1 MNLKDYIISKII
13 RLKIVKD
20 LCEKSK
26 ILDLIEKDS
35 RNLLPNIIEL
45 IYANPDSL
53 TKTELLYNKMK
64 ILKNL
69 TSHIYRAE
77 RINFKI
83 TEDLLFK
90 TIINYSSER
99 EVFNFLCNMLK
110 ETHKDNFDLSVSS
123 DDIRKEVY
131 KRIRQICKLVLR
143 KDLV

>member
-1 MNLKDYIISKII
+1 MSIKDYIISKII
-13 RLKIVKD
+13 RLRIVKD

-26 ILDLIEKDS
+26 ILNLIEKDS
-35 RNLLPNIIEL
+35 RNLLPNTIEL
-45 IYANPDSL
+45 LYANPDSL

-110 ETHKDNFDLSVSS
+110 ERHKDDFDLSVSS

-131 KRIRQICKLVLR
+131 KRIHQICKLVLR

>member
-1 MNLKDYIISKII
+1 MSIKDYIISKII
-13 RLKIVKD
+13 RLRIVKD

-26 ILDLIEKDS
+26 ILNLIEKDS
-35 RNLLPNIIEL
+35 RNLLPTTIEL
-45 IYANPDSL
+45 VFANPDSL

-90 TIINYSSER
+90 TIVNYSSER

-110 ETHKDNFDLSVSS
+110 ERHKDDFDLSVSS

>member
-1 MNLKDYIISKII
+1 MKIKDYIISKII

-20 LCEKSK
+20 LHEKSK
-26 ILDLIEKDS
+26 ILNLIEKDS
-35 RNLLPNIIEL
+35 RNLLPNTIEL
-45 IYANPDSL
+45 LYANPDSL

-90 TIINYSSER
+90 TIINYTSER

-110 ETHKDNFDLSVSS
+110 ETHKDDFDLSVSS

-131 KRIRQICKLVLR
+131 KRIHQICKLVLG

>member
-1 MNLKDYIISKII
+1 
-13 RLKIVKD
+13 
-20 LCEKSK
+20 
-26 ILDLIEKDS
+26 
-35 RNLLPNIIEL
+35 
-45 IYANPDSL
+45 
-53 TKTELLYNKMK
+53 MK

-110 ETHKDNFDLSVSS
+110 ETHKDDFDLSVSS

-131 KRIRQICKLVLR
+131 KRIHQICKLVLS

>member
-1 MNLKDYIISKII
+1 MSIKDYIISKII
-13 RLKIVKD
+13 RLRIVKD

-35 RNLLPNIIEL
+35 RNLLPNTIEL
-45 IYANPDSL
+45 VYANPDSL

-90 TIINYSSER
+90 SIVNYSSER

-110 ETHKDNFDLSVSS
+110 DRHKDDFDLSVSS

>member
-1 MNLKDYIISKII
+1 MSIKDYIISKII

-35 RNLLPNIIEL
+35 RNLLPNTIEL
-45 IYANPDSL
+45 LYANPDSL

-110 ETHKDNFDLSVSS
+110 DKHKDDFDLSVSS

>member
-1 MNLKDYIISKII
+1 MSIKDYIISKII

-26 ILDLIEKDS
+26 ILNLIEKDS
-35 RNLLPNIIEL
+35 RNLLPNTIEL
-45 IYANPDSL
+45 VFANPDSL

-110 ETHKDNFDLSVSS
+110 ETHKDDFDLTVSS

>member
-1 MNLKDYIISKII
+1 MTIKDYIISKII

-20 LCEKSK
+20 LHEKSK

-35 RNLLPNIIEL
+35 RNLLPNTIEL
-45 IYANPDSL
+45 LYANPDSL

-110 ETHKDNFDLSVSS
+110 ETHKDDFDLSVSS

>member
-1 MNLKDYIISKII
+1 MSIKDYIISKII

-26 ILDLIEKDS
+26 ILNLIEKDS
-35 RNLLPNIIEL
+35 RNLLPNTIEL
-45 IYANPDSL
+45 LYANPDSL

-110 ETHKDNFDLSVSS
+110 ETHKDDFDLTVSS

>member
-1 MNLKDYIISKII
+1 MSIKDYIISKII
-13 RLKIVKD
+13 RLRIVKD

-35 RNLLPNIIEL
+35 RNLLPTTIEL
-45 IYANPDSL
+45 VFANPDSL

-110 ETHKDNFDLSVSS
+110 ERHKDDFDLSVSS

>member
-1 MNLKDYIISKII
+1 MSIKDYIISKII

-20 LCEKSK
+20 LHEKSK

-35 RNLLPNIIEL
+35 RNLLPNTIEL
-45 IYANPDSL
+45 LYANPDSL
-53 TKTELLYNKMK
+53 TKTDLMYNKMK

-110 ETHKDNFDLSVSS
+110 ERHKDDFDLSVSS

>member
-1 MNLKDYIISKII
+1 MSIKDYIISKII

-35 RNLLPNIIEL
+35 RNLLPNTIEL
-45 IYANPDSL
+45 LYANPDSL
-53 TKTELLYNKMK
+53 TKTDLMYNKMK

-110 ETHKDNFDLSVSS
+110 ERHKDDFDLSVSS

>member
-1 MNLKDYIISKII
+1 MKIKDYIISKII

-20 LCEKSK
+20 LHEKSK

-35 RNLLPNIIEL
+35 RNLLPNTIEL
-45 IYANPDSL
+45 LYANPDSL

-99 EVFNFLCNMLK
+99 EVFNFY
-110 ETHKDNFDLSVSS
+110 V
-123 DDIRKEVY
+123 
-131 KRIRQICKLVLR
+131 IC
-143 KDLV
+143 

>member
-1 MNLKDYIISKII
+1 MSIKYYIISKII
-13 RLKIVKD
+13 RLRIVKD

-35 RNLLPNIIEL
+35 RNLLPNTIEL
-45 IYANPDSL
+45 LYANPDNL

-110 ETHKDNFDLSVSS
+110 ETHKDDFDLSVSS

>member
-1 MNLKDYIISKII
+1 MSIKDYIISKII
-13 RLKIVKD
+13 RLKIIKD

-35 RNLLPNIIEL
+35 RNLVPNIIEL
-45 IYANPDSL
+45 VFVNLDGR
-53 TKTELLYNKMK
+53 TKTDLMYNKMK

-77 RINFKI
+77 RINFVI

-90 TIINYSSER
+90 TIVNYSSER

-110 ETHKDNFDLSVSS
+110 ENHKDDFDLNVNS

-131 KRIRQICKLVLR
+131 KRIHQICKLVLR

>member
-1 MNLKDYIISKII
+1 MSIKDYIISKII

-35 RNLLPNIIEL
+35 RNLLPNTIEL
-45 IYANPDSL
+45 LYANPDSL

-110 ETHKDNFDLSVSS
+110 ETHKDDFDLSVSS

>member
-1 MNLKDYIISKII
+1 MSIKDYIISKII

-20 LCEKSK
+20 LHEKSK

-35 RNLLPNIIEL
+35 RNLLPTTIEL
-45 IYANPDSL
+45 VFANPDSL
-53 TKTELLYNKMK
+53 TKTDLMYNKMK

-110 ETHKDNFDLSVSS
+110 ERHKDDFDLSVSS

>member
-1 MNLKDYIISKII
+1 MSIKDYIISKII

-26 ILDLIEKDS
+26 ILNLIEKDS
-35 RNLLPNIIEL
+35 RNLLPNTIEL
-45 IYANPDSL
+45 LYANPDSL

-110 ETHKDNFDLSVSS
+110 ETHKDDFDLSVSS

>member
-1 MNLKDYIISKII
+1 MSIKDYIISKII

-20 LCEKSK
+20 LHEKSK

-35 RNLLPNIIEL
+35 RNLLPTTIEL
-45 IYANPDSL
+45 VFANPDSL

-110 ETHKDNFDLSVSS
+110 ERHKDDFDLSVSS

-131 KRIRQICKLVLR
+131 KRIHQICKLVLS

>member
-1 MNLKDYIISKII
+1 MSIKDYIISKII

-26 ILDLIEKDS
+26 ILNLIEKDS
-35 RNLLPNIIEL
+35 RPLVSNTIEL
-45 IYANPDSL
+45 LFANPDSL

-110 ETHKDNFDLSVSS
+110 ENHKDDFDLSVSY

-131 KRIRQICKLVLR
+131 KRIHQICKLVLS
-143 KDLV
+143 KDFV

>member
-1 MNLKDYIISKII
+1 MSIKDYIISKII

-26 ILDLIEKDS
+26 ILNLIEKDS

-45 IYANPDSL
+45 VFANPDSL

-110 ETHKDNFDLSVSS
+110 DRHKDDFDLSVSS

>member
-1 MNLKDYIISKII
+1 MSIKDYIISKII

-45 IYANPDSL
+45 VFANPDSL
-53 TKTELLYNKMK
+53 TKTDLMYNKMK

-90 TIINYSSER
+90 TIVNYSSER
-99 EVFNFLCNMLK
+99 EVFNFLCDMLK
-110 ETHKDNFDLSVSS
+110 DRHKDDFDLSVSS

-131 KRIRQICKLVLR
+131 KRNL
-143 KDLV
+143 

>member
-1 MNLKDYIISKII
+1 MKIKDYIISKII
-13 RLKIVKD
+13 RLRIVKD

-26 ILDLIEKDS
+26 ILNLIEKDS
-35 RNLLPNIIEL
+35 RNLLPNTIEL
-45 IYANPDSL
+45 LYANPDSL
-53 TKTELLYNKMK
+53 TKTDLMYNKMK

-110 ETHKDNFDLSVSS
+110 ETHKDDFDLSVSS

-131 KRIRQICKLVLR
+131 KRIHQIFKLVLR

>member
-1 MNLKDYIISKII
+1 MSIKDYIISKII

-20 LCEKSK
+20 LHEKSK

-35 RNLLPNIIEL
+35 RNLLPTTIQL
-45 IYANPDSL
+45 VFANPDSL

-110 ETHKDNFDLSVSS
+110 ETHKDDFDLSVSS

>member
-1 MNLKDYIISKII
+1 MSIKDYIISKII

-20 LCEKSK
+20 LHEKSK

-35 RNLLPNIIEL
+35 RNLLPNTIEL
-45 IYANPDSL
+45 VFANPDSL

-110 ETHKDNFDLSVSS
+110 ETHKDDFDLSVSS
-123 DDIRKEVY
+123 DDIRK
-131 KRIRQICKLVLR
+131 
-143 KDLV
+143 

>member
-1 MNLKDYIISKII
+1 MSIKDYIISKII
-13 RLKIVKD
+13 RLRIVKD

-26 ILDLIEKDS
+26 ILNLIEKDS
-35 RNLLPNIIEL
+35 RNLLPNTIEL
-45 IYANPDSL
+45 LYANPDSL

-110 ETHKDNFDLSVSS
+110 ETHKDDFDLSVSS

>member
-1 MNLKDYIISKII
+1 MSIKDYIISKII

-26 ILDLIEKDS
+26 ILNLIEKDS
-35 RNLLPNIIEL
+35 RNLLPNTIEL
-45 IYANPDSL
+45 LYANPDSL
-53 TKTELLYNKMK
+53 TKTDLMYNKMK

-110 ETHKDNFDLSVSS
+110 ERHKDDFDLSVSS

>member
-1 MNLKDYIISKII
+1 MSIKDYIISKII

-20 LCEKSK
+20 LHEKSK

-35 RNLLPNIIEL
+35 RNLLPTTIEL
-45 IYANPDSL
+45 VFANPDSL

-110 ETHKDNFDLSVSS
+110 ETHKDDFDLSVSS
-123 DDIRKEVY
+123 DDIRKEVF
-131 KRIRQICKLVLR
+131 KRIRKICKLVLR

>member
-1 MNLKDYIISKII
+1 MSIKDYIISKII
-13 RLKIVKD
+13 RLRIVKD

-26 ILDLIEKDS
+26 ILNLIEKDS
-35 RNLLPNIIEL
+35 RNLLPTTIEL
-45 IYANPDSL
+45 VFANPDSL

-110 ETHKDNFDLSVSS
+110 ETHKDDFDLSVSS

>member
-1 MNLKDYIISKII
+1 MSIKDYIISKII

-20 LCEKSK
+20 LHEKSK

-35 RNLLPNIIEL
+35 RNLLPTTIEL
-45 IYANPDSL
+45 VFANPDSL

-110 ETHKDNFDLSVSS
+110 ETHKDDFDLSVSS

>member
-1 MNLKDYIISKII
+1 MSIKDYIISKII

-20 LCEKSK
+20 LHEKSK

-35 RNLLPNIIEL
+35 RNLLPNTIEL
-45 IYANPDSL
+45 LYANPDSL

-110 ETHKDNFDLSVSS
+110 ETHKDDFDLSVSS

-131 KRIRQICKLVLR
+131 KRIYQICKLVLR

>member
-1 MNLKDYIISKII
+1 MSIKDYIISKII

-35 RNLLPNIIEL
+35 RNLLPNTIEL
-45 IYANPDSL
+45 LYANPDSL

-69 TSHIYRAE
+69 TSHIYRTE

-110 ETHKDNFDLSVSS
+110 ETHKDDFDLSVSS

>member
-1 MNLKDYIISKII
+1 MSIKDYIISKII
-13 RLKIVKD
+13 RLRIVKD

-35 RNLLPNIIEL
+35 RNLLPNTIEL
-45 IYANPDSL
+45 LYANPDSL

-110 ETHKDNFDLSVSS
+110 ETHKDDFDLSVSS

>member
-1 MNLKDYIISKII
+1 MSIKDYIISKII

-20 LCEKSK
+20 LHEKSK

-35 RNLLPNIIEL
+35 RNLLPTTIEL
-45 IYANPDSL
+45 VFANPDSL
-53 TKTELLYNKMK
+53 TKTDLMYNKMK

-110 ETHKDNFDLSVSS
+110 ETHKDDFDLSVSS